1 MGNLANVSMGAAS
14 LTLGGSDIG
23 NTWGGAT
30 VTIDRKFVDLNVD
43 AFGTMPVNKVLT
55 GQSLTVEVTL
65 AEPVA
70 HLILNAYP
78 ETTDTIGSLHEKVGI
93 GSPIGTGLLQ
103 YAKQLILHPVDRPI
117 SDLTQD
123 VVVYRAVSADP
134 IALNYQFD
142 KQRLYK
148 VVFYGLAGTD
158 HGTGYTLGQ
167 IGQDPIS

>member
-1 MGNLANVSMGAAS
+1 MGNLNNVSMGAATIS
-14 LTLGGSDIG
+14 LNGVDIG
-23 NTWGGAT
+23 NTWGGAV

-43 AFGTMPVNKVLT
+43 AYGTMPVNKVLT
-55 GQSLTVEVTL
+55 GQSLEVEVTL

-70 HLILNAYP
+70 HLIAAAYP
-78 ETTDTIGSLHEKVGI
+78 ETSDTIGSLHEKVGI
-93 GSPIGTGLLQ
+93 GSPIGTQLLQ
-103 YAKQLILHPVDRPI
+103 YAKQLILHPVDRSA

-123 VVVYRAVSADP
+123 VVVYLAVSADP

-148 VVFYGLAGTD
+148 VKFYGFVSTA
-158 HGTGYTLGQ
+158 HGPGYSLGQ